1 MRAADCKPVQTK
13 TQRSGFR
20 LRACQKSV
28 FDTCKKGRS
37 GWNVLFLLVEQ
48 PHQDPNSVPMRSC
61 QARSSA
67 FHADSC
73 RARPVYP
80 RTHRRWCGPLS
91 PTMLSRTSYCERS
104 MCRIG
109 NGHTAEVAAAKGGF
123 GHRVLEEALVFRRM
137 ISPNVSAFILHAP
150 LLLQQMRGKTAE
162 RYPSGTQQSSAHPYR
177 GKIMPAR
184 RRAVPSS
191 CAWTYVRCTGA
202 HTDPTRPARSCS
214 GVQSS
219 CE

>member
-1 MRAADCKPVQTK
+1 MERP
-13 TQRSGFR
+13 
-20 LRACQKSV
+20 
-28 FDTCKKGRS
+28 
-37 GWNVLFLLVEQ
+37 FLLAEQ
-48 PHQDPNSVPMRSC
+48 PHQDPNSVLTRSR

-73 RARPVYP
+73 RARTVYP

-109 NGHTAEVAAAKGGF
+109 NGYTAEVAAAKGGF

-137 ISPNVSAFILHAP
+137 ISPNVSTFILHAS
-150 LLLQQMRGKTAE
+150 LLLQQMHGKTAE
-162 RYPSGTQQSSAHPYR
+162 RFLQVHSNHPR
-177 GKIMPAR
+177 TLIAEKIMPVR